1 MYLVIDVSIGDG
13 KSRLVILT
21 LVSVLL
27 LSAIAGSALMAK
39 ALHGRGS
46 SGAPLDLWMHDTDGD
61 GLINSLWANVTLDVT
76 VQDVFT
82 FGLTIRDQFNAS
94 DIAYATNS
102 TYYLVGSYVM
112 QMIVPGYLINVSGV
126 DGPYVVSVQVQND
139 QNADVAYPS
148 ATTAAYVATDFEEP
162 PATVGPPFGDYG
174 VDLDVPA
181 DGLFNQLRVS
191 LPVNVTEAGQYIYVA
206 GLTGGMPPSVIAMT
220 FGAADLGP
228 GLYDHEMSFS
238 GIEISSSGVDGPY
251 NVMSILFTL
260 TGSGPVMISQSLNNT
275 GMYLAADFQTRA
287 MVPVAGT
294 VTDALGGAVSGAG
307 VIFANYTDIL
317 QVTATTGPAG
327 DYSTSLYPGE
337 YTAIVDTG
345 GSQGDYAENITVAGP
360 GTIDFSLRAPSPGYN
375 NVTVV
380 MSDLNTMTVSTDGLM
395 WDGVASMRMMVDW
408 DFGNKDGVASD
419 SEIALLF
426 SVLGAATLFDDTDDI
441 MYMDGIFYYPYDYA
455 GNKYLIDLSGP
466 VASRIP
472 ASLGSTNYMASN
484 STLPSA
490 QTHTARL
497 NVSLDLD
504 LEKSKITIL
513 LPPGWGVMSAT
524 PDPNISYTGFGTG
537 TFVIDPQLD
546 PSGLGAY
553 VWIDVLIGDLAII
566 PPMVVGQDATPNPAE
581 YYSPVTVSAWVNDSS
596 PIASVDVEIMAPS
609 GPSIG
614 NFTMTL
620 NAISGKYEYTLNSYP
635 GLGTYP
641 YTIWTVDTDGNTAF
655 GAGNFVVQDTTAPLA
670 NAGPDHTV
678 PNGTTVQFDGTASV
692 DNFQL
697 ASWQWDFDDGT
708 GPVTLTGSQP
718 SHAFNIP
725 GVYGVTLTVTDTVT
739 LTDTDTMTV
748 TVTYPPKPNSPTSVG
763 GTQTAVGAVAVT
775 WNAPT
780 QNTDG
785 STITGPLKYLVF
797 RSDSPTGTYSQI
809 TPSLVDATQFV
820 DTGLA
825 PGTCYYKVEAVNEW
839 GNHSDKSAY
848 GAATVTD
855 TGSVNGTVQSEG
867 QPLAGV
873 TMEILDST
881 GTVVDSMST
890 AADGAFSFSDLSPGT
905 YTIRASKDGYES
917 NEKSVVINAFA
928 NTDARIITLTKKTQA
943 GELPLMWIILI
954 VVVITIVLAL
964 VAFMMKRRKK
974 PAEQAT
980 PQGPMP
986 PPPPQMPPQ
995 QAPPQRA
1002 PSQPAQYPPPPPPP
1016 PAPPGQ

>member
-1 MYLVIDVSIGDG
+1 VIDVIFEDR
-13 KSRLVILT
+13 KSM
-21 LVSVLL
+21 LVSLTVVSALL
-27 LSAIAGSALMAK
+27 LSAFAGSALMAK
-39 ALHGRGS
+39 ALHGKGS
-46 SGAPLDLWMHDTDGD
+46 AGAPLDLWMRDTDGD

-82 FGLTIRDQFNAS
+82 FDLTIRDQFNAS

-102 TYYLVGSYVM
+102 TYYLVGSHVI

-126 DGPYVVSVQVQND
+126 DGPYVVSVQIQND

-162 PATVGPPFGDYG
+162 PATIGPSFGDYG
-174 VDLDVPA
+174 VDLDMPA
-181 DGLFNQLRVS
+181 DGLFNQLRLN

-206 GLTGGMPPSVIAMT
+206 GLTGGMPPSVITMT

-238 GIEISSSGVDGPY
+238 GLEISASGVDGPY
-251 NVMSILFTL
+251 TTMSILFLL

-275 GMYLAADFQTRA
+275 GAYLAADFQTRA
-287 MVPVAGT
+287 TVPVAGT

-307 VIFANYTDIL
+307 VIFANYTDLL

-395 WDGVASMRMMVDW
+395 WDGVASLRMMVDW

-419 SEIALLF
+419 SELSLLF

-455 GNKYLIDLSGP
+455 GNKYVIDVSGP
-466 VASRIP
+466 IVSGPP
-472 ASLGSTNYMASN
+472 ASLSTINYLTSN
-484 STLPSA
+484 ATLPSA

-497 NVSLDLD
+497 NVSLDQD

-524 PDPNISYTGFGTG
+524 PDTNISYTGFGTD
-537 TFVIDPQLD
+537 TFVIDPRLD
-546 PSGLGAY
+546 TSGLGAY

-566 PPMVVGQDATPNPAE
+566 PPIVEGQDATPNPAE
-581 YYSPVTVSAWVNDSS
+581 YYSPVTISAWVNDSS

-609 GPSIG
+609 GPPIG
-614 NFTMTL
+614 NWSMTL
-620 NAISGKYEYTLNSYP
+620 NAISGKYEFTLNSYP

-641 YTIWTVDTDGNTAF
+641 YTIWAVDTDSNTAF
-655 GAGNFVVQDTTAPLA
+655 GAGDFVVQDTTAPLA
-670 NAGPDHTV
+670 NAGPDQTV

-692 DNFQL
+692 DNYLL
-697 ASWQWDFDDGT
+697 ASWQWDFNDGT
-708 GPVTLTGSQP
+708 GPVVLTGSQP
-718 SHAFNIP
+718 SHRFDIT
-725 GVYGVTLTVTDTVT
+725 GVYTVTLTVTDTVL

-748 TVTYPPKPNSPTSVG
+748 TVTYPPKPNPPMNVTA
-763 GTQTAVGAVAVT
+763 TQTTVTTVHVT
-775 WNAPT
+775 WSAPI

-785 STITGPLKYLVF
+785 SAITGPLRYLVF
-797 RSDSPTGTYSQI
+797 RADAPAGIYSQI
-809 TPSLVDATQFV
+809 TPTSIDATQFD
-820 DTGLA
+820 DTNLA
-825 PGTCYYKVEAVNEW
+825 PGDYYYKVEAVNQW
-839 GNHSDKSAY
+839 GNHSEKSAY
-848 GAATVTD
+848 DQATVTD
-855 TGSVNGTVQSEG
+855 KGSVNGTVESEG
-867 QPLAGV
+867 QPLADV
-873 TMEILDST
+873 TVEILDST
-881 GTVVDSMST
+881 GTVVDTATT

-917 NEKSVVINAFA
+917 KEKSVVINAFA
-928 NTDARIITLTKKTQA
+928 NKDAGIITLTKKSQA
-943 GELPLMWIILI
+943 TELPWMWIILI
-954 VVVITIVLAL
+954 IAVTAIVVSL
-964 VAFMMKRRKK
+964 VAIMMKRRKK
-974 PAEQAT
+974 PAEQAI
-980 PQGPMP
+980 PQGAMP
-986 PPPPQMPPQ
+986 PPPPQMPMQQVPPQ
-995 QAPPQRA
+995 QAPP
-1002 PSQPAQYPPPPPPP
+1002 QPAQYPPPPPPP
-1016 PAPPGQ
+1016 SPPGR